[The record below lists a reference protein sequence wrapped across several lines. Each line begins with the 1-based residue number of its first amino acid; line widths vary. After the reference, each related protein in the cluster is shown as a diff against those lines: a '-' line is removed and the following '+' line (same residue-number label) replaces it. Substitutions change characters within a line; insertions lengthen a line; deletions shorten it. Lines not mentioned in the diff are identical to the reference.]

1 MTSPSRTI
9 VVYGG
14 GFAAQ
19 LTAAAFSRSLGRA
32 ARLIIVAPDQIVESD
47 ALYGSTSAP
56 TAHNFFES
64 MGLDEPTLMV
74 RTQSAFSLGTRFT
87 NWPSSSPSWMQTFH
101 LPLPLLSG
109 VPFQHFLTARGAALE
124 PYLISAQAAAKG
136 VFAHPPD
143 DPRHPLSRAE
153 YGYQF
158 SVSELRE
165 FLSERNATQ
174 EIELVAER
182 LREVQVASGR
192 ISALVLE
199 SDRRVEADLFIDCS
213 ADERGL
219 VSALGA
225 SFETA
230 RDLRASSTQ
239 QEGGQLGPA
248 YRSLA
253 ANDQGWTAST
263 PLQGR
268 TDTLSIMHSGASS
281 DSATFE
287 FRTGRLDEAW
297 AGNCV
302 AIGHAAWV
310 LEPLTPAPMML
321 LQRDIERAL
330 ELIPVTDD
338 HRVEARE
345 YNRRFEDDIAHTNAF
360 QRALFA
366 VENVPQTPYWQDAA
380 AVPIDEK
387 LRRKLAQ
394 FKSRGIFVRYDLEPF
409 NEEDWAI
416 LLNGMGVKPE
426 RYDRQVD
433 GVDRASVT
441 QQLEGIERAVAQM
454 VSKMPP
460 HHVYM
465 TNMKRYLEK
474 QKHG

>member
-9 VVYGG
+9 VIYGG
-14 GFAAQ
+14 GFAAH
-19 LTAAAFSRSLGRA
+19 LTAAAFAGSLGRA
-32 ARLIIVAPDQIVESD
+32 ARIVIVASNQTAESD
-47 ALYGSTSAP
+47 ALYGSVSAP
-56 TAHNFFES
+56 TAHNLFES
-64 MGLDEPTLMV
+64 VGLDEPTLML

-87 NWPSSSPSWMQTFH
+87 DWPSRSPSWMQTYH
-101 LPLPLLSG
+101 LPLPLISG
-109 VPFQHFLTARGAALE
+109 VPFQHFLTERGATLE
-124 PYLISAQAAAKG
+124 PYLISARAAAKG

-158 SVSELRE
+158 SVAELAAH
-165 FLSERNATQ
+165 LSQRNAVQ
-174 EIELVAER
+174 GIEIMAER
-182 LREVQVASGR
+182 LREVQVAER
-192 ISALVLE
+192 KISALVLE
-199 SDRRVEADLFIDCS
+199 SGRELEADLFIDCS
-213 ADERGL
+213 EDERRL
-219 VSALGA
+219 ASALGA
-225 SFETA
+225 SFEKV
-230 RDLRASSTQ
+230 RELRASFTQ
-239 QEGGQLGPA
+239 QEGVQLGAA

-253 ANDQGWTAST
+253 ARDHGWTSNT

-268 TDTLSIMHSGASS
+268 TDVLSITHPSALQ
-281 DSATFE
+281 DTATFE
-287 FRTGRLDEAW
+287 FMTGNLEQAW
-297 AGNCV
+297 VGNCV
-302 AIGHAAWV
+302 SIGHAAWGV
-310 LEPLTPAPMML
+310 EPLTPAPLML

-330 ELIPVTDD
+330 DLIPVTAD

-345 YNRRFEDDIAHTNAF
+345 YNRRFKDDIGHATAF

-366 VENVPQTPYWQDAA
+366 VENVPETQYWRDAVA
-380 AVPIDEK
+380 EPIGEK

-394 FKSRGIFVRYDLEPF
+394 FKSRGILVRYDLEPF

-433 GVDRASVT
+433 GIDRAAVT
-441 QQLEGIERAVAQM
+441 QQLEGIERAVAQV

-465 TNMKRYLEK
+465 TNMKKYLEK